1 MVSSVAN
8 PVELDDTVT
17 SKLSP
22 GKLLAENEKV
32 QDDLA
37 FKLRNLIANFCDEH
51 FVKYLKEKKEAA
63 LQICK
68 RPIASLCKSIAVQE
82 PRTLSIHNEN

>member
-51 FVKYLKEKKEAA
+51 FVKYLKENKNE
-63 LQICK
+63 
-68 RPIASLCKSIAVQE
+68 
-82 PRTLSIHNEN
+82 RTTTAITR